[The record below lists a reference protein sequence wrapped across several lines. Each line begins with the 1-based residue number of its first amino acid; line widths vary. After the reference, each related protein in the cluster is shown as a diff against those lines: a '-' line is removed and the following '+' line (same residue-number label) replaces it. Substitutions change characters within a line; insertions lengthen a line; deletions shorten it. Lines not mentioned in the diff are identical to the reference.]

1 MRPNSFTLS
10 VPYLYYISLL
20 LYYLYFIPCGRI
32 CGFVFFRGFS
42 HEALEL
48 SSLMM
53 TLHVKALEFCFVL
66 HGFESQ
72 PFFNYTC
79 LHLVFI
85 NLYSGFNCASV
96 TLSSWQPLQSA
107 GVSKTTAGIACKA
120 FPRCIHGVLAVTDL
134 KSVNNERHTDL
145 QQWLNVRL
153 FLMASALQSSGI
165 ITAFTSTA
173 RC

>member
-66 HGFESQ
+66 PGFESQ

-96 TLSSWQPLQSA
+96 TLSSWQPYSQQVFLKLQ
-107 GVSKTTAGIACKA
+107 
-120 FPRCIHGVLAVTDL
+120 LAL
-134 KSVNNERHTDL
+134 LAKLSR
-145 QQWLNVRL
+145 
-153 FLMASALQSSGI
+153 A
-165 ITAFTSTA
+165 AFTESSPSQI
-173 RC
+173 